1 MAITV
6 IETPKSYN
14 PIYNDNVVILSSNLT
29 SNPKFKFV
37 IDVELQE
44 GATFYNLGRFKTPA
58 ITDLATNTV
67 RGFFNLKELLS

>member
-14 PIYNDNVVILSSNLT
+14 PIYNDNVVVLSTNLILA
-29 SNPKFKFV
+29 PKFKFV

-44 GATFYNLGRFKTPA
+44 GSTFTYLGRFKCP
-58 ITDLATNTV
+58 
-67 RGFFNLKELLS
+67 LLVAYIVNYVDCSGTAYCFA